1 MLELKAPPRVE
12 EGPSVEPGEDNAPEE
27 PLNARAADVITS
39 STQDL
44 LSLTKPRLSSLV
56 ICTAA
61 GGMWLARSPE
71 LTAGRIALTLLATAG
86 TVGAANALNCYL
98 ERDSDRFMARTRNR
112 PLPAGRME
120 PLVALFFG
128 LSLAAFSIPT
138 LALSA
143 NLLTAALGLVA
154 FLSYVLLYTP
164 LKSRS
169 PQAMLVGAIP
179 GAIPPMMGWTAA
191 TGRLDATAWVLFAI
205 LFFWQ
210 LPHFIAIAM
219 FRKPE
224 YAAAGLKSV
233 PLASGDGV
241 ARWQMLGYTVAL
253 VPVSCLL
260 YPLGV
265 AGGFYLTV
273 AVVLGAVFLG
283 MTGWGVWRKEG
294 KVWARKVFLF
304 TLVYLAGL
312 FGALMANVTVR

>member
-1 MLELKAPPRVE
+1 
-12 EGPSVEPGEDNAPEE
+12 
-27 PLNARAADVITS
+27 LNARAEDIVTS

-44 LSLTKPRLSSLV
+44 LSLTKPGLSSLV
-56 ICTAA
+56 IATAA
-61 GGMWLARSPE
+61 GGMWLAKSPE
-71 LTAGRIALTLLATAG
+71 QSAGRIALTLLATAG

-143 NLLTAALGLVA
+143 NLLTAFLGLLA
-154 FLSYVLLYTP
+154 FLSYVGVYTP
-164 LKSRS
+164 LKRRS
-169 PQAMLVGAIP
+169 PHAMLVGAIP
-179 GAIPPMMGWTAA
+179 GAIPPLMGWTAA
-191 TGRLDATAWVLFAI
+191 TGRVDTIGWVLFGI

-241 ARWQMLGYTVAL
+241 ARWQMLAYTAAL
-253 VPVSCLL
+253 LPLTFVL

-265 AGGFYLTV
+265 AGGFYLAV
-273 AVVLGAVFLG
+273 AAALGAVFLG
-283 MTGWGVWRKEG
+283 MTARGVWRKEG

-304 TLVYLAGL
+304 SLVYLAGL
-312 FGALMANVTVR
+312 FAALMINAR

>member
-12 EGPSVEPGEDNAPEE
+12 EGSSVDPPEV
-27 PLNARAADVITS
+27 PLNARAADIVTS

-44 LSLTKPRLSSLV
+44 LSLTKPGLSSLV
-56 ICTAA
+56 IATAA
-61 GGMWLARSPE
+61 GGMWLAKGPE
-71 LTAGRIALTLLATAG
+71 LSAGRIALTLIATAG

-143 NLLTAALGLVA
+143 NLLTAFLGLLA
-154 FLSYVLLYTP
+154 FLSYVGVYTP
-164 LKSRS
+164 LKRRS
-169 PQAMLVGAIP
+169 PHAMLVGAIP
-179 GAIPPMMGWTAA
+179 GAIPPLMGWTAA
-191 TGRLDATAWVLFAI
+191 TGRIDTVGWVLFGI

-241 ARWQMLGYTVAL
+241 ARWQMLAYTVAL
-253 VPVSCLL
+253 LPLTVVL

-265 AGGFYLTV
+265 AGAFYLAV
-273 AVVLGAVFLG
+273 AVALGAVFLW
-283 MTGWGVWRKEG
+283 MTARGVWRKEG

-304 TLVYLAGL
+304 SLVYLAGL
-312 FGALMANVTVR
+312 FAALMINVR

>member
-1 MLELKAPPRVE
+1 MLELRPRGRVE
-12 EGPSVEPGEDNAPEE
+12 EGASVDPPEE
-27 PLNARAADVITS
+27 SLNARAADVITS
-39 STQDL
+39 SAQDL
-44 LSLTKPRLSSLV
+44 LSLTKPGLSSLV

-61 GGMWLARSPE
+61 GGMWLANRPE
-71 LTAGRIALTLLATAG
+71 LSAGRIALTLLATAG

-98 ERDSDRFMARTRNR
+98 ERDSDRFMARTRYR

-128 LSLAAFSIPT
+128 LSLAVFSIPT

-143 NLLTAALGLVA
+143 NLLTAALGLAA

-169 PQAMLVGAIP
+169 PHAMLVGAIP
-179 GAIPPMMGWTAA
+179 GAIPPLMGWTAA
-191 TGRLDATAWVLFAI
+191 TGRMDATGWVLFAL

-260 YPLGV
+260 YPLHV
-265 AGGFYLTV
+265 AGLFYLAV
-273 AVVLGAVFLG
+273 AVVLGGVFLG
-283 MTGWGVWRKEG
+283 MTAWGVWRKEG

-304 TLVYLAGL
+304 SLVYLAGL
-312 FGALMANVTVR
+312 FAALMINVTGR